1 MALVL
6 PISVLFL
13 IAVNTIP
20 LFGVIFFGWSLFS
33 IMFLYWIEN
42 GIIGFFNVFKIALA
56 RAPGR
61 SGFTIN
67 GRPIS
72 PSNKE
77 LRIVF
82 FILHYGVFWTVHG
95 VFVFVFFGLNS
106 PSGLFG
112 GLGLRGVAVAAAALF
127 LSHGVS
133 FFVNF
138 LGKEEYLTVSPD
150 QQMMEPYSRV
160 VVLHVT
166 ILAGGFLADS
176 LGAPLA
182 ALVLLIVLK
191 TVIDLVA
198 HLREHRKAENRSQP
212 AGV

>member
-1 MALVL
+1 
-6 PISVLFL
+6 
-13 IAVNTIP
+13 
-20 LFGVIFFGWSLFS
+20 
-33 IMFLYWIEN
+33 
-42 GIIGFFNVFKIALA
+42 
-56 RAPGR
+56 
-61 SGFTIN
+61 
-67 GRPIS
+67 
-72 PSNKE
+72 
-77 LRIVF
+77 VF
-82 FILHYGVFWTVHG
+82 FILHYGVFWAVHG
-95 VFVFVFFGLNS
+95 VFVFVFFGLSS

-112 GLGLRGVAVAAAALF
+112 GLGLRGVAIAAAALF
-127 LSHGVS
+127 LSHAVS

-166 ILAGGFLADS
+166 ILAGGFLADA

-191 TVIDLVA
+191 TVIDLLA